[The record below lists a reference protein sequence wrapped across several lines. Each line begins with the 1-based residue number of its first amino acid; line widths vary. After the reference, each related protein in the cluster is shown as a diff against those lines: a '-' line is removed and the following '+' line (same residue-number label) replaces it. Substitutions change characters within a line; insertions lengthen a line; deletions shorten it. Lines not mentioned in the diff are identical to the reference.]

1 MDVTH
6 VKVVNGMSTYEVGKW
21 LKEERCVDPLFG
33 GSPEDMIKSH
43 SSRSRAEIIF
53 HLLRCGKYNFIPTW
67 FRTDWKIDV
76 SEEDWRKANELYGV
90 IHYCVHTTKAGKTFF
105 KMPATSKLIEIIESR
120 FKKYKTDDGMYVL
133 PFDDE
138 SQIFCSPGTNGYFNP
153 DLYLY
158 PEMKTPDVKET
169 VKTMWNATK
178 NLVGNND
185 EEDKGKE
192 GDKTETINELEK
204 YKTACKALAM
214 AYSKYS
220 QRNADQIMRLI
231 LKKAEE
237 NYEEVN
243 KSYEFWVKLNKDI
256 KSIKKVDFIN

>member
-1 MDVTH
+1 MDV
-6 VKVVNGMSTYEVGKW
+6 KMSTYALARW
-21 LKEERCVDPLFG
+21 LKEERCVNPSFT
-33 GSPEDMIKSH
+33 GSKLDMISNH
-43 SSRSRAEIIF
+43 DSRSRAEIIF

-76 SEEDWRKANELYGV
+76 SEEDWKNANEWHDV
-90 IHYCVHTTKAGKTFF
+90 IYDCVRSTISGRTYFNI
-105 KMPATSKLIEIIESR
+105 PATSNLIKIINSK
-120 FKKYKTDDGMYVL
+120 FKKYRNDDDGTYSI

-153 DLYLY
+153 DMYLH
-158 PEMKTPDVKET
+158 PEINEMKTPDVKET

-192 GDKTETINELEK
+192 GDKTETITELEK
-204 YKTACKALAM
+204 YKTALKALAM

-256 KSIKKVDFIN
+256 KSIKKVNFIN